1 MAGYTRQSIANIV
14 NGSNITAPPL
24 NAEFNQL
31 AVAFDPTTGHTH
43 DGSAGS
49 SPKID
54 LTTSITGYLPAT
66 HGGIGGK
73 NNTQA
78 TSNPTTSDDFNDG
91 YAPGSIWLN
100 ATNGRVFFCVTNT
113 ASNAVWAEALAITP
127 NNRITAEVSNT
138 VDIGSSVYQ
147 FKDIYID
154 GTGYIDNVSGDTFTF
169 TSNGSIGGNLT
180 LTGNLV
186 HSGNNTTTGTG
197 YFGGNLTANADL
209 AVTGTLNAAGDVNFG
224 NATTDTVTFIS
235 RVDSSVIPSSTTT
248 YNLGS
253 TANQWNNSFIGGT
266 ATINAAELTT
276 VNVSGNA
283 TFGVGSGND
292 VAVNSSITTHLV
304 PKTDNASDLGSTTK
318 QWRNI
323 YINGTA
329 NIDALNADTADI
341 DGGTMDGVTIGATS
355 ASPATVTNLTA
366 SGTVDLG
373 SSVNIDGGTI
383 DGTVIGNT
391 TAVAGSFTTVSAS
404 TGFTGPLTGDVSGNV
419 TSTGTSA
426 FNNIT
431 VSGSLNGAIV
441 GNVTSNTGTSTFNN
455 VTINGQLD
463 MDAGTTATITN
474 LTTPTNSGD
483 AANKAYVD
491 TAIND
496 LIGGAPGALDTL
508 NELADALNDDANA
521 YNTLDAK
528 INTKLTKAGDTM
540 TGTLNMGANLVT
552 SSGTPSANS
561 DLTNKLYVDTQDGLQ
576 VTKTGDTMSGTLDMG
591 ANKVITTYTPTN
603 GPDLT
608 NKTYV
613 DNILGSSTAA
623 AASAAAALVS
633 QQAAAQSET
642 NAASSEDLAED
653 WATKI
658 SGTVDGSEYSA
669 KYYATQAASQFVDVA
684 GDTMTGTLDMGGN
697 TLNNATITNAT
708 IAYNDITSVQSNVR
722 SEVGA
727 SGSLAYDTATGV
739 FSYTQPTDVSTFN
752 NDSNYITL
760 AQARSGISVSGSLGY
775 NSSTGV
781 ISYTQPTTIST
792 FTNDANYVASG
803 DNISTLTNNSNYAT
817 VDDATALAIAL
828 G

>member
-540 TGTLNMGANLVT
+540 TGALNMGANLVS
-552 SSGTPSANS
+552 SSGTPTANS
-561 DLTNKLYVDTQDGLQ
+561 DLTNKLYVNTQDAL
-576 VTKTGDTMSGTLDMG
+576 KLSLTGGTMSGTIDMG
-591 ANKVITTYTPTN
+591 TNTITNVVDPTN
-603 GPDLT
+603 AQDAAT
-608 NKTYV
+608 KNYA
-613 DNILGSSTAA
+613 DSILGSATASS
-623 AASAAAALVS
+623 ASAAAAATS
-633 QQAAAQSET
+633 AGNAATSET
-642 NAASSEDLAED
+642 NAATSATLAQD
-653 WATKI
+653 WATKTN
-658 SGTVDGSEYSA
+658 GTVDGSEFSA
-669 KYYATQAASQFVDVA
+669 KYYANQAATAYVA
-684 GDTMTGTLDMGGN
+684 KAGSTMSGDLNLNGN
-697 TLNNATITNAT
+697 ELQNAVLTSATIS
-708 IAYNDITSVQSNVR
+708 YNDITSVQTNVR
-722 SEVGA
+722 SELSA
-727 SGSLAYDTATGV
+727 SGSI
-739 FSYTQPTDVSTFN
+739 N
-752 NDSNYITL
+752 
-760 AQARSGISVSGSLGY
+760 Y

-781 ISYTQPTTIST
+781 ISYTQPTTVST
-792 FTNDANYVASG
+792 FTNDAG
-803 DNISTLTNNSNYAT
+803 YAT
-817 VDDATALAIAL
+817 VDDSTALAIAL

>member
-66 HGGIGGK
+66 HGGNGGK
-73 NNTQA
+73 NNTTA
-78 TSNPTTSDDFNDG
+78 TANPTTSDDFNSG

-100 ATNGRVFFCVTNT
+100 ASNGRVFFCVTNT
-113 ASNAVWAEALAITP
+113 SSNAVWAEALAITP

-154 GTGYIDNVSGDTFTF
+154 GTGHIDNVSGDTFTF
-169 TSNGSIGGNLT
+169 SSNGSIGGNLT

-186 HSGNNTTTGTG
+186 QSGNNTTTGTG

-235 RVDSSVIPSSTTT
+235 RVDSSIIPSADAT

-253 TANQWNNSFIGGT
+253 TTQEWQNLYIDGT
-266 ATINAAELTT
+266 AE
-276 VNVSGNA
+276 
-283 TFGVGSGND
+283 
-292 VAVNSSITTHLV
+292 
-304 PKTDNASDLGSTTK
+304 
-318 QWRNI
+318 
-323 YINGTA
+323 
-329 NIDALNADTADI
+329 IDQLNADSVDI
-341 DGGTMDGVTIGATS
+341 DS
-355 ASPATVTNLTA
+355 
-366 SGTVDLG
+366 
-373 SSVNIDGGTI
+373 GTI
-383 DGTVIGNT
+383 DNTVIGAT
-391 TAVAGSFTTVSAS
+391 TAVAGSFSTISASGNTTLSGDLSINGNTTLGNVATDTITATAEFATSLVPSTDGTRDLGSATKEWRNLYIDGVAQIDSLVADTADINGGTVDNATIGATTASSGAFTTVSTSGQATLATVDINGGVIDNTVIGATTPS
-404 TGFTGPLTGDVSGNV
+404 SGAFTTISSSSGITGDLTGSVTGNV
-419 TSTGTSA
+419 TASTGTSS
-426 FNNIT
+426 FNN
-431 VSGSLNGAIV
+431 VSIGGTLNGSIV
-441 GNVTSNTGTSTFNN
+441 GNITASAGTSTFNN

-540 TGTLNMGANLVT
+540 TGALNMGANLVS
-552 SSGTPSANS
+552 SSGTPTANS
-561 DLTNKLYVDTQDGLQ
+561 DLTNKLYVNTQDAL
-576 VTKTGDTMSGTLDMG
+576 KLSLTGGTMSGTIDMG
-591 ANKVITTYTPTN
+591 TNTITNVVDPTN
-603 GPDLT
+603 AQDAAT
-608 NKTYV
+608 KNYA
-613 DNILGSSTAA
+613 DSILGSATASS
-623 AASAAAALVS
+623 ASAAAAATS
-633 QQAAAQSET
+633 EANAATSET
-642 NAASSEDLAED
+642 NAATSATLAQD
-653 WATKI
+653 WATKTN
-658 SGTVDGSEYSA
+658 GTVDGSEFSA
-669 KYYATQAASQFVDVA
+669 KYYANQAATAYVA
-684 GDTMTGTLDMGGN
+684 KAGSTMSGDLNLDGN
-697 TLNNATITNAT
+697 ELQNAVLTSATIS
-708 IAYNDITSVQSNVR
+708 YNDITSVQANVR
-722 SEVGA
+722 SELSA
-727 SGSLAYDTATGV
+727 SGSI
-739 FSYTQPTDVSTFN
+739 N
-752 NDSNYITL
+752 
-760 AQARSGISVSGSLGY
+760 Y

-781 ISYTQPTTIST
+781 ISYTQPTTVST
-792 FTNDANYVASG
+792 FTNDAG
-803 DNISTLTNNSNYAT
+803 YAT
-817 VDDATALAIAL
+817 VDDSTALAIAL